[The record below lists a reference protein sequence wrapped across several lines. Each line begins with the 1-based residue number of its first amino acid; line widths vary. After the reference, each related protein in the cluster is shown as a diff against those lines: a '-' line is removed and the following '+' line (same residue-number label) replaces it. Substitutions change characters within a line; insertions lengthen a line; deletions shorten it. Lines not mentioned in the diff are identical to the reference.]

1 MLRRAHC
8 PVIQGF
14 GLARPMP
21 LSALLDWLAANDPLP
36 ATSAFGAALTRPEEE
51 HPRLIGHAR

>member
-1 MLRRAHC
+1 MTVVAEGVESTAQMAMLRRAGC

-21 LSALLDWLAANDPLP
+21 PAALLDWLAQKEAV
-36 ATSAFGAALTRPEEE
+36 
-51 HPRLIGHAR
+51 PRLDGQKR